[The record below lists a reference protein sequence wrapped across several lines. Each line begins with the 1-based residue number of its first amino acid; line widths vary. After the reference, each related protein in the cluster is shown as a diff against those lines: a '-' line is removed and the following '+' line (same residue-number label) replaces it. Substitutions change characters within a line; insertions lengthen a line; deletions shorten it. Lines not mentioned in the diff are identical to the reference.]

1 MLGMLLNEKECKEM
15 HYLLR
20 KELDEILF
28 DLKDRY
34 LDNQLRNSIE
44 ARYQVIF
51 RMYARIATNQE
62 LAHYVLN
69 KRSKV

>member
-1 MLGMLLNEKECKEM
+1 M